1 MEIEVKVSNLSKE
14 DIVCI
19 LAAAFS
25 GTWWVN
31 DESIEDLAIS
41 LLKGKRIKLIYFE
54 DSEKYILSL
63 NNLRKGIELFIKNGG
78 STNISNYDSSDG
90 NRIIQYSLFGALIFD

>member
-1 MEIEVKVSNLSKE
+1 MEINVEIKNLTKK

-31 DESIEDLAIS
+31 DESIEDLAIT

-78 STNISNYDSSDG
+78 GTNLSNYDSSDG
-90 NRIIQYSLFGALIFD
+90 NRILQ